1 MLVNRYTCFYSAL
14 TLLRCAY
21 LWWVQIKTFLDSVLI
36 PNEGDWMPKL
46 TLIFFLFLHADND
59 MQGTDGP
66 LGGPDVRRRIP
77 IKLLPKQ
84 ARNKPAPR
92 PQRPAGRLLPKAHS
106 EEGIVCLYIFNDSLF
121 YILSSIL
128 PDIMMHFKWSL
139 FLLGG
144 FNFKQEDRFDC
155 GVKAGDAFASQRRF
169 PQQLYWDYKVLLYK
183 L

>member
-1 MLVNRYTCFYSAL
+1 MLVNRYKLHADAFLFSANV
-14 TLLRCAY
+14 T
-21 LWWVQIKTFLDSVLI
+21 QMTFLDSVLI
-36 PNEGDWMPKL
+36 PKEGAVFDWKPKL

-106 EEGIVCLYIFNDSLF
+106 EEGIVSIYFQWHTF
-121 YILSSIL
+121 LSSIL
-128 PDIMMHFKWSL
+128 PDMMHYKLSLFSKL
-139 FLLGG
+139 FLLEG

-169 PQQLYWDYKVLLYK
+169 PQQLYWDYKVHLYK
-183 L
+183 